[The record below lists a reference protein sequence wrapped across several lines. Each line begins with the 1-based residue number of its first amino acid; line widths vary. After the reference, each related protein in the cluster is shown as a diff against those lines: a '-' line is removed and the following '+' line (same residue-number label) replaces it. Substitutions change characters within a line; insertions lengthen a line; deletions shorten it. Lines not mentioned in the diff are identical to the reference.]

1 MGFIMIYCVSLE
13 NMIEPA
19 PRIIQ
24 VNIVVPNCIAA
35 SIYVDSTT
43 LSLAYATSFEQSYS
57 TFPSRHY
64 RGVYMISFI
73 SFGLNSQSGF

>member
-1 MGFIMIYCVSLE
+1 MIYCVSLE

-43 LSLAYATSFEQSYS
+43 LSLAYATSFEQSFS
-57 TFPSRHY
+57 HAMVASIKFTKW
-64 RGVYMISFI
+64 
-73 SFGLNSQSGF
+73 QSVSELVRQ